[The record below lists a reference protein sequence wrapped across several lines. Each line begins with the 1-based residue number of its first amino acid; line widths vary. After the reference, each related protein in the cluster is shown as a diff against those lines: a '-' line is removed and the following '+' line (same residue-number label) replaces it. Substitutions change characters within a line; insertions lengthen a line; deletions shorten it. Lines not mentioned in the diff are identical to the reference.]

1 MRRRTT
7 HDSKIRL
14 WRLEGSL
21 IALAVS
27 LFLMPGFE
35 PVLRHE
41 GNNYFHVFLNGT
53 EVGTCADEEEAL
65 ECLRTAR
72 RSLPSEGGELVFAEA
87 ELELTGEEVYWGRVT
102 GRREMTDAMEDVLR
116 TAAQETLERCYT
128 VKIADFIVSL
138 RSKEEVLAFLQGT
151 LAKYD
156 PDGQFVVN
164 LAPDPTREIN
174 VLTASVVSVG
184 EQEARQ
190 EIALREEYLPS
201 AGIQAVWN
209 QFSQALLPKVQTDF
223 EDYELGLQSLDF
235 VEKIEVVES
244 YLPASQIITAQE
256 AVEEVL
262 REKETSQIHEV
273 AAGDTLSGIAFRYDL
288 SLDDLIAMNPLLT
301 DENSLIRPGDNI
313 TVTVPEPELTIRSCI
328 QEYYE
333 EDYEADTIYKDNNSW
348 YTTQSVV
355 LQEPVTGHRR
365 VVADITYE
373 NSLPVFTDI
382 VKEETVVAAVPM
394 IVERGTV
401 APPTYIYPV
410 SGGFI
415 SSGFGG
421 RRAPKAGA
429 STNHQGVDIAVPTGT
444 AVMAS
449 CGGTVTVAGW
459 QRGYGN
465 VVYISHADGRETR
478 YGHLSK
484 CLVSPGQT
492 VTQGQR
498 IALSGNTGNSTG
510 PHLHFEIRIGGT
522 AVNPLNYISY

>member
-190 EIALREEYLPS
+190 EIALRDATVTRLLHHG
-201 AGIQAVWN
+201 AG
-209 QFSQALLPKVQTDF
+209 
-223 EDYELGLQSLDF
+223 
-235 VEKIEVVES
+235 
-244 YLPASQIITAQE
+244 
-256 AVEEVL
+256 
-262 REKETSQIHEV
+262 R
-273 AAGDTLSGIAFRYDL
+273 
-288 SLDDLIAMNPLLT
+288 
-301 DENSLIRPGDNI
+301 RPGGRGFSEGGARGAARARAQ
-313 TVTVPEPELTIRSCI
+313 VPGPG
-328 QEYYE
+328 
-333 EDYEADTIYKDNNSW
+333 AAW
-348 YTTQSVV
+348 
-355 LQEPVTGHRR
+355 PRR
-365 VVADITYE
+365 RRRWRR
-373 NSLPVFTDI
+373 F
-382 VKEETVVAAVPM
+382 
-394 IVERGTV
+394 
-401 APPTYIYPV
+401 
-410 SGGFI
+410 
-415 SSGFGG
+415 
-421 RRAPKAGA
+421 RAPAGPGPRA
-429 STNHQGVDIAVPTGT
+429 GT
-444 AVMAS
+444 LRPPSSARSWA
-449 CGGTVTVAGW
+449 
-459 QRGYGN
+459 
-465 VVYISHADGRETR
+465 
-478 YGHLSK
+478 
-484 CLVSPGQT
+484 PGP
-492 VTQGQR
+492 R
-498 IALSGNTGNSTG
+498 PRRLRPPPRPA
-510 PHLHFEIRIGGT
+510 PR
-522 AVNPLNYISY
+522 

>member
-1 MRRRTT
+1 M
-7 HDSKIRL
+7 RL
-14 WRLEGSL
+14 WRLKGSL

-27 LFLMPGFE
+27 LIVMPGFKPE
-35 PVLRHE
+35 ISHE
-41 GNNYFHVFLNGT
+41 GNNYFHVLLNGT

-65 ECLRTAR
+65 NCLRNAR
-72 RSLPSEGGELVFAEA
+72 RALPGESGELVFSEA
-87 ELELTGEEVYWGRVT
+87 ELELSGEEVYWGKIT
-102 GRREMTDAMEDVLR
+102 GEREMTQAMEAVLAE
-116 TAAQETLERCYT
+116 AAQKTLERCYT
-128 VKIADFIVSL
+128 VKIADYIVSL
-138 RSKEEVLAFLQGT
+138 RSKEDVLAFLQGT
-151 LAKYD
+151 LKKYD
-156 PDGQFVVN
+156 PDGEFVVN
-164 LAPDPTREIN
+164 LRPDSSREIN
-174 VLTASVVSVG
+174 VLTADVISVNV
-184 EQEARQ
+184 QEAQQ
-190 EIALREEYLPS
+190 EIAQREEYLPS

-209 QFSQALLPKVQTDF
+209 QFSSALLPKVQTDF

-244 YLPASQIITAQE
+244 YLPASRISTVEA
-256 AVEEVL
+256 AVEEVM
-262 REKETSQIHEV
+262 REKETNQIHEV
-273 AAGDTLSGIAFRYDL
+273 VAGDTLSGIAYQYDL
-288 SLDDLIAMNPLLT
+288 SLQDLIAMNPILT

-313 TVTVPEPELTIRSCI
+313 TVTVPEPELTIRRCI

-333 EDYEADTIYKDNNSW
+333 EDYEADTIYKDNDSW
-348 YTTQSVV
+348 YTTKSVV

-373 NSLPVFTDI
+373 NELPVFTDI

-394 IVERGTV
+394 IIERGTV

-410 SGGFI
+410 SGGYI
-415 SSGFGG
+415 SSGFG
-421 RRAPKAGA
+421 RRGAPKAGA

-449 CGGTVTVAGW
+449 CGGTVTIAGW

-465 VVYISHADGRETR
+465 VVYITHPDGRETR

-510 PHLHFEIRIGGT
+510 PHLHFEIRIGGG